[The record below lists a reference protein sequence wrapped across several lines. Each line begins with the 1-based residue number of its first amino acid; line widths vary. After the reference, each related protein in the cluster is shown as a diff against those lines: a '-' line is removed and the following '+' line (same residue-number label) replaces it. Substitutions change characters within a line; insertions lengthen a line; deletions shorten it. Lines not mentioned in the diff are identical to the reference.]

1 MKQTL
6 ISLPNK
12 IAHHRFKKIVF
23 DVETD
28 GLEGNV
34 IHCIVTKVIGGE
46 TRLFPPDKLQEGVN
60 LLASAD
66 VLIGH
71 NIIGFDI
78 PVIKKHFDVTLTN
91 HIEDTL
97 VVSRLVNPI
106 LTGGHSLGNWGYLL
120 YPNDVTK
127 RKAIQPDSWEEYT
140 EEMGE
145 YCVQD
150 VELNTD
156 IYHKL
161 LKDVAMFSQ
170 ESVDLEHSIAK
181 IIKEQEIAGF
191 MLDEKKATLLAAKL
205 KSKMAVLEKE
215 VHETFKPKWI
225 DDRLVT
231 PKFNKDGSLSKV
243 PKLTDEELIKVKAN
257 DSQPFMRQKW
267 VEFNLASR
275 KQIGEY
281 LIDFGWKPTKFTPTG
296 QPRVDEVTLEKV
308 KGIPEA
314 SLIAEFMMLQKRV
327 AQVSSWLE
335 LSQDSRVHG
344 FVIPNGAYTGRMTHR
359 NPNVAQTPSSHKPY
373 GKECR
378 ECWTVPEG
386 YKLVGIDASGLE
398 LRVLAHYMK
407 DKDYINE
414 IINGDI
420 HSTNQAFAGLETRNQ
435 AKTFIYALL
444 YSAGDAKIGKIV
456 GGSSRE
462 GAALK
467 NRFYKSLPSL
477 LLLTQMVIKSAQAKL
492 YLKALDGRIIHMNK
506 DKVWSSLNT
515 LLQGGGAIIMKTA
528 LVLLDNKIKEL
539 KLNARFV
546 ANIHDE
552 WQIEVIEH
560 QAEQVGKLGGEA
572 LVETAT
578 VLNMVCP
585 LDGEYKI
592 GDNWSETH

>member
-12 IAHHRFKKIVF
+12 IAHHRFKKVVF

-140 EEMGE
+140 EEMGM

-181 IIKEQEIAGF
+181 IIKEQEITGF

-205 KSKMAVLEKE
+205 KSKMAVLEKQ

-257 DSQPFMRQKW
+257 DYQPFMRQKW

-281 LIDFGWKPTKFTPTG
+281 LIDFGWKPKKFTP
-296 QPRVDEVTLEKV
+296 
-308 KGIPEA
+308 
-314 SLIAEFMMLQKRV
+314 S
-327 AQVSSWLE
+327 
-335 LSQDSRVHG
+335 
-344 FVIPNGAYTGRMTHR
+344 
-359 NPNVAQTPSSHKPY
+359 
-373 GKECR
+373 
-378 ECWTVPEG
+378 
-386 YKLVGIDASGLE
+386 
-398 LRVLAHYMK
+398 
-407 DKDYINE
+407 
-414 IINGDI
+414 
-420 HSTNQAFAGLETRNQ
+420 
-435 AKTFIYALL
+435 
-444 YSAGDAKIGKIV
+444 
-456 GGSSRE
+456 
-462 GAALK
+462 
-467 NRFYKSLPSL
+467 
-477 LLLTQMVIKSAQAKL
+477 
-492 YLKALDGRIIHMNK
+492 
-506 DKVWSSLNT
+506 
-515 LLQGGGAIIMKTA
+515 
-528 LVLLDNKIKEL
+528 
-539 KLNARFV
+539 
-546 ANIHDE
+546 
-552 WQIEVIEH
+552 
-560 QAEQVGKLGGEA
+560 
-572 LVETAT
+572 
-578 VLNMVCP
+578 
-585 LDGEYKI
+585 
-592 GDNWSETH
+592 

>member
-12 IAHHRFKKIVF
+12 IAHHRFKKVVF

-46 TRLFPPDKLQEGVN
+46 TRLFPPDKLQEGVD

-78 PVIKKHFDVTLTN
+78 PVIKKHFDVALTN

-181 IIKEQEIAGF
+181 IIKEQEITGF

-257 DSQPFMRQKW
+257 DYQPFMRQKW

-281 LIDFGWKPTKFTPTG
+281 LIDFGWKPKKFTPTG

-515 LLQGGGAIIMKTA
+515 LLQGGGAVIMKTA

-552 WQIEVIEH
+552 WQIEVRED
-560 QAEQVGKLGGEA
+560 QAEQVGKLGVQA
-572 LVETAT
+572 LVDTAN
-578 VLNMVCP
+578 VLNMNCP